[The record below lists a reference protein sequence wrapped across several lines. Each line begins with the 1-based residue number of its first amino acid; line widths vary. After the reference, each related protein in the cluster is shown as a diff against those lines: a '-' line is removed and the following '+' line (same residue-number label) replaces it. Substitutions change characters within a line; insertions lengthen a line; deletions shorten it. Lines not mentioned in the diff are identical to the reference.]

1 MSLLRRAIDAVSS
14 IMRTRSNPLRMLDQL
29 PPEVL
34 SLVLSQLLPQDMMVQ
49 KCSRRW
55 RDADLDVSYWKQLFL
70 NTFALDQRDATPTTK
85 RGRKAAKAR
94 SRVWR
99 DRYERA
105 WRFRLEPGTC
115 ALGLQ
120 LERPLSAYEPRSF
133 GPDAIPAYHQNGL
146 LDVGVLTVRDIK
158 GKNKELRYYVHSEG
172 VAWGPEDV
180 DVDVWLDL
188 GGPWGPGE
196 DDGRDEYSIHEGIM
210 KGCVVY
216 ASSSAAA
223 LYDPTRPAVGRRGV
237 RVGSPLRH
245 LLEAFGLSLDDVISM
260 HDTRRGSRFRLRGVD
275 NFDFGLGSSD
285 DRYSAEEQW
294 EPIPHA
300 PEVPTATRE
309 EKLNWPLQTIQIWSG
324 R

>member
-55 RDADLDVSYWKQLFL
+55 RDADLDASYWKPLFL

-120 LERPLSAYEPRSF
+120 LERPFLVYEPRSL
-133 GPDAIPAYHQNGL
+133 GPDVIPEYWAGDPI
-146 LDVGVLTVRDIK
+146 DVGVLTVRDIK

-180 DVDVWLDL
+180 DVDV
-188 GGPWGPGE
+188 
-196 DDGRDEYSIHEGIM
+196 
-210 KGCVVY
+210 
-216 ASSSAAA
+216 
-223 LYDPTRPAVGRRGV
+223 
-237 RVGSPLRH
+237 
-245 LLEAFGLSLDDVISM
+245 
-260 HDTRRGSRFRLRGVD
+260 
-275 NFDFGLGSSD
+275 
-285 DRYSAEEQW
+285 
-294 EPIPHA
+294 
-300 PEVPTATRE
+300 
-309 EKLNWPLQTIQIWSG
+309 
-324 R
+324 